1 MKVNLSFKNYAK
13 YYDFIYQDKD
23 YDRECD
29 FIEEI
34 FQTTKKPKSILEIGC
49 GTGNYT
55 KILLERGYKV
65 TAIDISGEML
75 EIAKEKCSTKFLE
88 GDIRTIKIDNKFDCC
103 LAMFAVMGYITKNRE
118 IIKALTNIR
127 KHLKTNGV
135 FIFDVWNGLSVM
147 RILPEQRIK
156 KVENDEVKIIRYA
169 IPSLIAFEHICE
181 VNYNLLILNKKEN
194 TLREI
199 NEKHMMRYYFPQEII
214 YYLEESGFEVI
225 NIYPFLNLNGK
236 INENVWNM
244 CIVAKAKGRNQKE

>member
-1 MKVNLSFKNYAK
+1 MKLNLSFKNYAK
-13 YYDFIYQDKD
+13 YYDFIYQGKN
-23 YDRECD
+23 YNIECN

-34 FQTTKKPKSILEIGC
+34 FETTKKPKNILELGC

-75 EIAKEKCSTKFLE
+75 EIAREKCSTKFLE
-88 GDIRTIKIDNKFDCC
+88 GDIRTIKIDDKFDCC
-103 LAMFAVMGYITKNRE
+103 LAMFAVMGYITKNRD
-118 IIKALTNIR
+118 IKKTLINIR
-127 KHLKTNGV
+127 KHLKTNGI

-147 RILPEQRIK
+147 RTLPEQRVKI
-156 KVENDEVKIIRYA
+156 VENNEAKIIRYA
-169 IPSLIAFEHICE
+169 IPNLIAFEHICE
-181 VNYNLLILNKKEN
+181 VNYKLLVLNKKEN
-194 TLREI
+194 SYHEI

-225 NIYPFLNLNGK
+225 TIHPFLNLNGK
-236 INENVWNM
+236 VDENVWNI

>member
-1 MKVNLSFKNYAK
+1 MKLNLSFKNYAK

-23 YDRECD
+23 YGREFN

-34 FQTTKKPKSILEIGC
+34 FKTTKKPKSILEIGC

-75 EIAKEKCSTKFLE
+75 EIAREKCSTKFLE
-88 GDIRTIKIDNKFDCC
+88 GDIRTIKINDKFDCC
-103 LAMFAVMGYITKNRE
+103 LAMFAVMGYITKNRD
-118 IIKALTNIR
+118 IIKALINIR
-127 KHLKTNGV
+127 KHLKPNGV
-135 FIFDVWNGLSVM
+135 FIFDVWNGLTVM

-156 KVENDEVKIIRYA
+156 KVENDEVKIIRYT
-169 IPSLIAFEHICE
+169 IPNLIAFEHICE
-181 VNYNLLILNKKEN
+181 VNYNLLILNKKKN
-194 TLREI
+194 TYHEI

-225 NIYPFLNLNGK
+225 NICPFLNLKGK
-236 INENVWNM
+236 VDENIWNM
-244 CIVAKAKGRNQKE
+244 CVVAKAKGRNQKE

>member
-1 MKVNLSFKNYAK
+1 MKLNLSFKNYAK

-23 YDRECD
+23 YDREFN

-34 FQTTKKPKSILEIGC
+34 FKATKKPKNILDIGC

-75 EIAKEKCSTKFLE
+75 EIAREKCSAEFIK
-88 GDIRTIKIDNKFDCC
+88 GDIRTIKINDKFDCC
-103 LAMFAVMGYITKNRE
+103 LAMFAVMGYITKNRD
-118 IIKALTNIR
+118 IIKALINIR
-127 KHLKTNGV
+127 KHLKPNGI

-156 KVENDEVKIIRYA
+156 KVENDEIKIIRYA
-169 IPSLIAFEHICE
+169 IPNLIAFEHICE
-181 VNYNLLILNKKEN
+181 VNYKLLILNKKEN
-194 TLREI
+194 TYHEI

-214 YYLEESGFEVI
+214 YYLEESGFEVL
-225 NIYPFLNLNGK
+225 NICPFLNLIGEVD
-236 INENVWNM
+236 ENVWNM

>member
-23 YDRECD
+23 YDKECN
-29 FIEEI
+29 FIEDI
-34 FQTTKKPKSILEIGC
+34 FKITKKPKSILEIGC

-75 EIAKEKCSTKFLE
+75 EIAREKCSTKFLE
-88 GDIRTIKIDNKFDCC
+88 GDIRTIKIDDKFDCC
-103 LAMFAVMGYITKNRE
+103 LAMFAVMGYITKNRD
-118 IIKALTNIR
+118 IIKALINIR
-127 KHLKTNGV
+127 KYLKLNGI

-156 KVENDEVKIIRYA
+156 KVENDKVKIIRYA
-169 IPSLIAFEHICE
+169 IPNLVAFEHICE

-194 TLREI
+194 TFREI
-199 NEKHMMRYYFPQEII
+199 NEKHMMRFYFPQEII
-214 YYLEESGFEVI
+214 YFLEESGFEVI

-236 INENVWNM
+236 VDENVWNM